1 MRKQWDHHTTT
12 WVPDGI
18 IIISSNI
25 SSTVLLQLL
34 HYRSPVRP
42 SREPFAI
49 SALIF
54 HSFINDLRA

>member
-1 MRKQWDHHTTT
+1 MWKQWDHHTT
-12 WVPDGI
+12 WVPDGTI
-18 IIISSNI
+18 IISNI

-34 HYRSPVRP
+34 HYRSPLRP

-54 HSFINDLRA
+54 HCFINDLRA